1 MVRRLMAVES
11 DLIFLPTRGLDLLEA
26 EEASVEVA
34 DLVIVEVAEVSVEDV
49 ASVVIVEVAE
59 ASVEV
64 VASVVIVEAGV
75 ASVEDVASVI
85 VEAGVALTVQLLMKI
100 KAISSPSRA
109 KRPLSECAE
118 PDC

>member
-1 MVRRLMAVES
+1 MAVES

-34 DLVIVEVAEVSVEDV
+34 VSVIAAVAEVSVEDV
-49 ASVVIVEVAE
+49 DLVIVAVAE

-64 VASVVIVEAGV
+64 VALVIVEAGV
-75 ASVEDVASVI
+75 ASVIVEDVEDS
-85 VEAGVALTVQLLMKI
+85 GVALTVQLLTKI
-100 KAISSPSRA
+100 KAISSLSRA

-118 PDC
+118 PAC